1 VCACVGNQWSHYVVI
16 VGLRSSVR
24 SLLHQRLD
32 LYQSTYLYLTEDREP
47 ISHQDVMELKYDWN
61 DEVIL

>member
-1 VCACVGNQWSHYVVI
+1 MCACVGNQWNHCVVI
-16 VGLRSSVR
+16 AGLRSSVR

-32 LYQSTYLYLTEDREP
+32 LHQSIYLYLTEDQEP
-47 ISHQDVMELKYDWN
+47 TSHQDVMELKYVWN